1 MAEIKKPIVLVVE
14 DDLRLLRIY
23 AARLAQEGWEV
34 LTAADGEI
42 GSTLVREKLPDVL
55 LLDLM
60 LPKKDG
66 FGVLADMQ
74 KDEKARAKVKV
85 LILSQLG
92 QQANITR
99 GKQMGAT
106 EYMVKSDVSLDII
119 VQKVKAYL
127 PVGV

>member
-1 MAEIKKPIVLVVE
+1 MNDNKKPTVLVVE

-23 AARLAQEGWEV
+23 AAKLSDQGWEV

-42 GSTLVREKLPDVL
+42 GSTLAREKLPDVL

-66 FGVLADMQ
+66 FGVLADLQ
-74 KDEKARAKVKV
+74 KDEKARTRVKV

-92 QQANITR
+92 QQTNIDR
-99 GKQMGAT
+99 GKEMGAK
-106 EYMVKSDVSLDII
+106 EYMVKADVSLDAI
-119 VQKVKAYL
+119 VQKVKTYL
-127 PVGV
+127 P